1 MSLRLTLDRAPLA
14 ICRLSPDAA
23 LPPWAAGRGFLSVT
37 RTPRELSIV
46 CLESSVPDDV
56 RASHGWVRLVLDGT
70 FALDETGVLAAL
82 LAPLA
87 AARVPVFALATFDT
101 DHLLV
106 PRQSVD
112 DAVAALAAAGV
123 DIRPSDALS

>member
-23 LPPWAAGRGFLSVT
+23 LPPWAAGTGFLSVT
-37 RTPRELSIV
+37 RTPLELSIV
-46 CLESSVPDDV
+46 CREASVPDGV
-56 RASHGWVRLVLDGT
+56 RASRGWMRLVLDGT

-82 LAPLA
+82 VGPLA

-106 PRQSVD
+106 PQHRLA
-112 DAVAALAAAGV
+112 DAVAALAAAGI
-123 DIRPSDALS
+123 DIRPPDAGS

>member
-1 MSLRLTLDRAPLA
+1 
-14 ICRLSPDAA
+14 
-23 LPPWAAGRGFLSVT
+23 VT
-37 RTPRELSIV
+37 RTTRELSIV
-46 CLESSVPDDV
+46 CPEASVPDDV
-56 RASHGWVRLVLDGT
+56 RASRGWTRLVLDGT

-82 LAPLA
+82 VAPLA

-106 PRQSVD
+106 PRQRVD
-112 DAVAALAAAGV
+112 DALAALAAAGV